1 MKIFNNILSIQKE
14 TLGLKNLNFVPTMG
28 GLHKAHRYLI
38 KKAKKMKGKVIVSI
52 YINPK
57 QFESKKDFAKYPR
70 DLKKDLSILRKLNV
84 NYVFLPNTKEIYL
97 YKVKKKIYQDTFS
110 KKLCGKYRKN
120 HFKGVLNIVNRFL
133 EILKPRRII
142 LGQKDFQQLYLIK
155 KHIIKNKIKTK
166 TIPCKII
173 REVNGVACS
182 TRNKNLNNNEIK
194 IASSIFKYLKK
205 EKEKI
210 KSNKNYYI
218 KTSILKNKIKLLGV
232 TKLQYLKILNTKSLK
247 ENIGHK
253 NLKIFVAYYLGKT
266 RLIDNI

>member
-1 MKIFNNILSIQKE
+1 M
-14 TLGLKNLNFVPTMG
+14 
-28 GLHKAHRYLI
+28 
-38 KKAKKMKGKVIVSI
+38 
-52 YINPK
+52 
-57 QFESKKDFAKYPR
+57 
-70 DLKKDLSILRKLNV
+70 
-84 NYVFLPNTKEIYL
+84 
-97 YKVKKKIYQDTFS
+97 
-110 KKLCGKYRKN
+110 
-120 HFKGVLNIVNRFL
+120 
-133 EILKPRRII
+133 
-142 LGQKDFQQLYLIK
+142 GQKDFQQLYLIK

-253 NLKIFVAYYLGKT
+253 NLKIFIAYYLGKT